1 MTLFLFTDDLSPHGP
16 GRLVMRVPPKIRDKR
31 AVLACYAE
39 GLRFPDY
46 FGWNWDALEDC
57 LRDLAWIAE
66 DEITIVHADRPL
78 KEVPHDEAIYREILK
93 RAVRDGQK
101 NGRRRL
107 TVVFPVIL
115 RNEMAGLDL
124 P

>member
-1 MTLFLFTDDLSPHGP
+1 MTLFLFTDDLSPHGS

-31 AVLACYAE
+31 AVLAYYAE

-101 NGRRRL
+101 NGRSRL
-107 TVVFPVIL
+107 TVVFPAKL
-115 RNEMAGLDL
+115 RNEMAGT
-124 P
+124 